1 VRCVGR
7 VGRRACRGRVQ
18 GGRVVAGTVAW
29 SCPSCGDHGDVTGF
43 EGTAHDLS
51 SFVAQGG
58 KLRVWAI
65 DDQERRVL
73 LDATTRNMALR
84 AVVSRASPALEVEQ
98 ALMIQA
104 TLDEL
109 DAIYTLV
116 EQLTDATKSRRRIQ
130 FLDDVRRGLCG
141 AMDGFRSA
149 YEGAGSDGGGR
160 APPAARRR
168 SRRSAAMRSG
178 SSSRSRA
185 FGQPLTMSL
194 VTTCRYARGLIR
206 CEMQVPRTVRIVAA
220 RSPPTS
226 P

>member
-1 VRCVGR
+1 MTDLGDLPPVDAPEGSDAAATRTRFFREVVEAGTSRRTDAAWPSAVRCVGR
-7 VGRRACRGRVQ
+7 VGRRACRSRVQ
-18 GGRVVAGTVAW
+18 VGRVVAGTVTW

-51 SFVAQGG
+51 PFVPQGG

-73 LDATTRNMALR
+73 LDATTRSLALR

-141 AMDGFRSA
+141 AMDGF
-149 YEGAGSDGGGR
+149 
-160 APPAARRR
+160 
-168 SRRSAAMRSG
+168 
-178 SSSRSRA
+178 
-185 FGQPLTMSL
+185 
-194 VTTCRYARGLIR
+194 
-206 CEMQVPRTVRIVAA
+206 
-220 RSPPTS
+220 
-226 P
+226 